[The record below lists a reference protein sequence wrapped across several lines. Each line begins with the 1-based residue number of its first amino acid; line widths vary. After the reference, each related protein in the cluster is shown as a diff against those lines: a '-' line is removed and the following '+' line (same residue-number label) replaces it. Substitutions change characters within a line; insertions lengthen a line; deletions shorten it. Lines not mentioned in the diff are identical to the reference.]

1 MGDPFVLGV
10 NYQPRRQALYWWQD
24 FDAGEVRED
33 FALIRELG
41 LTKVRVFLLWD
52 DFQPTP
58 ERVSPQRLAA
68 LRTVADSAATRGLGL
83 DVTFFIGHA
92 SGPNWPPNWLL
103 GTPAVP
109 TDRPMVSGGQV
120 VDSRYRG
127 DAQLPDVYGV
137 GQGAAGPRYGA
148 L

>member
-58 ERVSPQRLAA
+58 ERVSPQRFG
-68 LRTVADSAATRGLGL
+68 VAPMRRLFPRQARQRDENDRGGSAQSNFL
-83 DVTFFIGHA
+83 
-92 SGPNWPPNWLL
+92 
-103 GTPAVP
+103 
-109 TDRPMVSGGQV
+109 
-120 VDSRYRG
+120 
-127 DAQLPDVYGV
+127 
-137 GQGAAGPRYGA
+137 
-148 L
+148 